1 VSSPTVL
8 DVRIVETP
16 DLGDRSYVV
25 GAGNVV
31 VVVDPQRDIDRVE
44 VLLAG
49 RRLTHV
55 LETHVHND
63 YVSGGLDLAR
73 RHGARYV
80 VPSGVDVQ
88 YDRQPMADGDRFDT
102 GPMRW
107 EAVATPGHTP
117 HHLAYAVR
125 VGDET
130 AAFTGGSLLFGSVGR
145 TDLVGADLTE
155 RLTHDQ
161 WHSVRRLADRL
172 PAGAAV
178 LPTHGFGSFCS
189 ASPTSGDASTIAE
202 QQRTNS
208 AFRQDED
215 DFVAELIAGLDAF
228 PAYYAHM
235 GPANLAG
242 PEPIDLTP
250 PSLASGDELR
260 KRLADGEWVVD
271 LRSRA
276 VFADGFLP
284 GTLSFDS
291 DGNVVTYLGWLLPW
305 GTPVTLLGDTSEQ
318 VARVQRELARI
329 GIDRPAARAVG
340 GPAVWAQGIDLATY
354 PRTDFADLARA
365 LRDDADTTVLD
376 VRSASEHDES
386 RVRGALHVPLHLLAD
401 RLADLP
407 GTRLWVHCTSG
418 FRAATAASMLAAAGR
433 DVVLVDAEF
442 DTAAA
447 AGVPVESGRSAGRE
461 G

>member
-1 VSSPTVL
+1 MPPPL

-25 GAGNVV
+25 GTDDVV
-31 VVVDPQRDIDRVE
+31 VVVDPQRDVDRVE
-44 VLLAG
+44 ALFAG

-73 RHGARYV
+73 RHGATYV
-80 VPSGVDVQ
+80 VPAGVEVA
-88 YDRQPMADGDRFDT
+88 YDRQPMAGGDRFDT
-102 GPMRW
+102 GSMRW
-107 EAVATPGHTP
+107 EAVSTPGHTP

-130 AAFTGGSLLFGSVGR
+130 AVFTGGSLLFGSVGR
-145 TDLVGADLTE
+145 TDLVGEDVTE

-161 WHSVRRLADRL
+161 WHSVRRLAHRL
-172 PAGAAV
+172 PAGTAV

-208 AFRQDED
+208 AFQQDED
-215 DFVAELIAGLDAF
+215 DFVADLIAGLDAY

-250 PSLASGDELR
+250 PSLATAEELR
-260 KRLADGEWVVD
+260 KRLAAGEWVVD
-271 LRSRA
+271 LRARA
-276 VFADGFLP
+276 VFAEGFLP
-284 GTLSFDS
+284 GTLSFDC

-305 GTPVTLLGDTSEQ
+305 GTPVTLLGDTAEE
-318 VARVQRELARI
+318 VAEVQRDLARI
-329 GIDRPAARAVG
+329 GIDRPAAYAVG
-340 GPAVWAQGIDLATY
+340 GPAVWAQGSDLATY
-354 PRTDFADLARA
+354 PRTDFGGLARA
-365 LRDDADTTVLD
+365 LSDDPDLTVLD
-376 VRSASEHDES
+376 VRSVSEHRES
-386 RVRGALHVPLHLLAD
+386 RVAGAVHVPLHLLAD

-407 GTRLWVHCTSG
+407 DRRRWVPCASG
-418 FRAATAASMLAAAGR
+418 FRAAVAASLLAARGHDVVHVDEDFDAAAGAGLPLEPGPAGR
-433 DVVLVDAEF
+433 
-442 DTAAA
+442 A
-447 AGVPVESGRSAGRE
+447 AG
-461 G
+461 

>member
-1 VSSPTVL
+1 ML
-8 DVRIVETP
+8 DVRIIETP

-25 GAGNVV
+25 GAGDVV
-31 VVVDPQRDIDRVE
+31 VVVDPQRDLDRLE
-44 VLLAG
+44 ALLAG

-63 YVSGGLDLAR
+63 YLSGGLELAR
-73 RHGARYV
+73 RHGAIYV
-80 VPSGVDVQ
+80 VPSDVAVQ
-88 YDRQPMADGDRFDT
+88 YDRQPLSDGDRFET
-102 GPMRW
+102 GSMHW
-107 EAVATPGHTP
+107 EAVGTPGHTP
-117 HHLAYAVR
+117 HHLSYAVR

-130 AAFTGGSLLFGSVGR
+130 AVFTGGSLLYGSVGR

-178 LPTHGFGSFCS
+178 MPTHGFGSFCS
-189 ASPTSGDASTIAE
+189 ASPTSGDSSTIAE

-208 AFRQDED
+208 VFRQDED

-250 PSLASGDELR
+250 PSPASADELR
-260 KRLADGEWVVD
+260 KRLAAGEWVVD
-271 LRSRA
+271 LRARA
-276 VFADGFLP
+276 TFADGFLP
-284 GTLSFDS
+284 GSLSFDNE
-291 DGNVVTYLGWLLPW
+291 GNVVTYVGWLVPW
-305 GTPVTLLGDTSEQ
+305 GTPVTLLGDTAEQ
-318 VARVQRELARI
+318 VAEVQRGLARI
-329 GIDRPAARAVG
+329 GIDRPAAQAVG
-340 GPAVWAQGIDLATY
+340 GPEVWAQGSDLATY
-354 PRTDFADLARA
+354 PRTDFHGLARA
-365 LRDDADTTVLD
+365 LGDDPQLTVLD
-376 VRSASEHDES
+376 VRLASEHDES
-386 RVRGALHVPLHLLAD
+386 RLRGALHVPLHQLAD
-401 RLADLP
+401 RLEDLP
-407 GTRLWVHCTSG
+407 GGPVWVHCTSG
-418 FRAATAASMLAAAGR
+418 FRAATAASMLAAAGH
-433 DVVLVDAEF
+433 DVVHVDGDF

-447 AGVPVESGRSAGRE
+447 AGLPVESGRPAGHA

>member
-1 VSSPTVL
+1 VPPQL

-25 GAGNVV
+25 GAGDVV
-31 VVVDPQRDIDRVE
+31 VVVDPQRDVDRVE
-44 VLLAG
+44 ALLAG

-73 RHGARYV
+73 RHGAAYV
-80 VPSGVDVQ
+80 VPAGADVA
-88 YDRQPMADGDRFDT
+88 YDREPLADGDRFDT
-102 GPMRW
+102 GPMSW

-117 HHLAYAVR
+117 HHLSYAVR

-130 AAFTGGSLLFGSVGR
+130 AVLTGGSLLFGSVGR

-155 RLTHDQ
+155 RLTHEQ

-172 PAGAAV
+172 PAAAAV

-189 ASPTSGDASTIAE
+189 ASPTSGDSSTIAE
-202 QQRTNS
+202 QQRVNS
-208 AFRQDED
+208 AFQQDED

-250 PSLASGDELR
+250 PALASADEVR
-260 KRLADGEWVVD
+260 GRLAAGEWVVD
-271 LRSRA
+271 LRARA
-276 VFADGFLP
+276 VFAEGFLP
-284 GTLSFDS
+284 GTLSFDC
-291 DGNVVTYLGWLLPW
+291 DGNVVTYLGWLIPW
-305 GTPVTLLGDTSEQ
+305 GTPVTLLGDTAEQ
-318 VARVQRELARI
+318 VAEVQRDLARI

-340 GPAVWAQGIDLATY
+340 GPAEWARGSELATY
-354 PRTDFADLARA
+354 PRTDFDGLARA
-365 LRDDADTTVLD
+365 LRDDPDLTVLD
-376 VRSASEHDES
+376 VRSVSEHRDS
-386 RVRGALHVPLHLLAD
+386 RLQGAVHVPLHLLVD
-401 RLADLP
+401 RLDDLP
-407 GTRLWVHCTSG
+407 RGPLWVHCGSG
-418 FRAATAASMLAAAGR
+418 FRAAVAASLLAARGH
-433 DVVLVDAEF
+433 DVVHVDEDFEA
-442 DTAAA
+442 AAA
-447 AGVPVESGRSAGRE
+447 AGLALESGPAARPAG
-461 G
+461 

>member
-1 VSSPTVL
+1 M

-25 GAGNVV
+25 GAGDVV
-31 VVVDPQRDIDRVE
+31 VVVDPQRDVDRVE
-44 VLLAG
+44 ALLAG

-63 YVSGGLDLAR
+63 YLSGGLDLAR
-73 RHGARYV
+73 RHGATYV
-80 VPSGVDVQ
+80 VPAGVEVG
-88 YDRQPMADGDRFDT
+88 YDREPMADGDRFDT
-102 GPMRW
+102 GSMHW
-107 EAVATPGHTP
+107 EAVATPGHTQ
-117 HHLAYAVR
+117 HHLSYAVR

-145 TDLVGADLTE
+145 TDLVEDDLTE
-155 RLTHDQ
+155 QLTRDQ
-161 WHSVRRLADRL
+161 WHSVRRLVDRL

-189 ASPTSGDASTIAE
+189 ASATSGDASTIAE

-208 AFRQDED
+208 AFQQDED
-215 DFVAELIAGLDAF
+215 AFVAELVAGLDAY

-250 PSLASGDELR
+250 PSLASADELR
-260 KRLADGEWVVD
+260 KRLASGEWVVD
-271 LRSRA
+271 LRARA
-276 VFADGFLP
+276 AFAEGFLP

-305 GTPVTLLGDTSEQ
+305 GTPVTLLGDTAEQ
-318 VARVQRELARI
+318 VAAVQRDLARI

-340 GPAVWAQGIDLATY
+340 GPAVWARGSDLATY
-354 PRTDFADLARA
+354 PRTDFGGLAHA
-365 LRDDADTTVLD
+365 LREDPGLTVLD
-376 VRSASEHDES
+376 VRSASEHRES
-386 RVRGALHVPLHLLAD
+386 RVRGAVHVPLHLLAERMD
-401 RLADLP
+401 DLP
-407 GTRLWVHCTSG
+407 GTRLWVHCGSG
-418 FRAATAASMLAAAGR
+418 FRAAVAASLLAAHGH
-433 DVVLVDAEF
+433 DVVHVDEDFESA
-442 DTAAA
+442 DA
-447 AGVPVESGRSAGRE
+447 AGLPLESGPA
-461 G
+461 

>member
-1 VSSPTVL
+1 M

-16 DLGDRSYVV
+16 DLGDRSYLV
-25 GAGNVV
+25 GVGDVA
-31 VVVDPQRDIDRVE
+31 VVVDPQRDVDRVE
-44 VLLAG
+44 ALLAG

-73 RHGARYV
+73 RHGATYV
-80 VPSGVDVQ
+80 VPAGVEVA
-88 YDRQPMADGDRFDT
+88 YDREPLADGDRFDS
-102 GPMRW
+102 GSMRW

-117 HHLAYAVR
+117 HHLSYAVR
-125 VGDET
+125 VGGET
-130 AAFTGGSLLFGSVGR
+130 AVFTGGSLLFGSVGR

-172 PAGAAV
+172 PPGTAV

-208 AFRQDED
+208 VFQQDED
-215 DFVAELIAGLDAF
+215 DFVAELLAGLDAY

-250 PSLASGDELR
+250 PSLASADEVR
-260 KRLADGEWVVD
+260 RRLAAGEWVVD

-284 GTLSFDS
+284 GTLSFDC

-318 VARVQRELARI
+318 VAEVQRDLARI
-329 GIDRPAARAVG
+329 GVDRLAAHAVG
-340 GPAVWAQGIDLATY
+340 GPAVWARGSDLATY
-354 PRTDFADLARA
+354 PRTGFHGLARA
-365 LRDDADTTVLD
+365 LRDDPGVTVLD
-376 VRSASEHDES
+376 VRSVSEHDDA
-386 RVRGALHVPLHLLAD
+386 RLPGAVHVPLHLLPD
-401 RLADLP
+401 RVGDLP
-407 GTRLWVHCTSG
+407 PGVLWVHCTSG
-418 FRAATAASMLAAAGR
+418 FRAATAASLLVAHGR
-433 DVVLVDAEF
+433 QVVHVDDDF
-442 DTAAA
+442 DAAAA
-447 AGVPVESGRSAGRE
+447 AGLPVEHGRPA
-461 G
+461 

>member
-1 VSSPTVL
+1 M

-25 GAGNVV
+25 GAGDVV
-31 VVVDPQRDIDRVE
+31 VVVDPQRDVDRVE
-44 VLLAG
+44 ALLAG

-63 YVSGGLDLAR
+63 YLSGGLDLAR
-73 RHGARYV
+73 RHGATYV
-80 VPSGVDVQ
+80 VPAGVEVG
-88 YDRQPMADGDRFDT
+88 YDREPMADGDRFDT
-102 GPMRW
+102 GSMHW
-107 EAVATPGHTP
+107 EAVATPGHTQ
-117 HHLAYAVR
+117 HHLSYAVR

-145 TDLVGADLTE
+145 TDLVEDDLTE
-155 RLTHDQ
+155 QLTRDQ
-161 WHSVRRLADRL
+161 WHSVRRLVDRL

-189 ASPTSGDASTIAE
+189 ASATSGDASTIAE

-208 AFRQDED
+208 AFQQDED
-215 DFVAELIAGLDAF
+215 AFVAELVAGLDAY

-250 PSLASGDELR
+250 PALASADELR
-260 KRLADGEWVVD
+260 KRLASGEWVVD
-271 LRSRA
+271 LRARA
-276 VFADGFLP
+276 AFAEGFLP

-305 GTPVTLLGDTSEQ
+305 GTPVTLLGDTAEQ
-318 VARVQRELARI
+318 VAAVQRDLARI

-340 GPAVWAQGIDLATY
+340 GPAVWARGSDLATY
-354 PRTDFADLARA
+354 PRTDFGGLAHA
-365 LRDDADTTVLD
+365 LREDPGLTVLD
-376 VRSASEHDES
+376 VRSASEHRES
-386 RVRGALHVPLHLLAD
+386 RVRGAVHVPLHLLAERMD
-401 RLADLP
+401 DLP
-407 GTRLWVHCTSG
+407 GTRLWVHCGSG
-418 FRAATAASMLAAAGR
+418 FRAAVAASLLAAHGH
-433 DVVLVDAEF
+433 DVVHVDEDFESA
-442 DTAAA
+442 DA
-447 AGVPVESGRSAGRE
+447 AGLPLESGPA
-461 G
+461 

>member
-1 VSSPTVL
+1 M
-8 DVRIVETP
+8 DVRIIETP

-25 GAGNVV
+25 GAGDVV
-31 VVVDPQRDIDRVE
+31 AVVDPQRDVDRVE
-44 VLLAG
+44 ALLAG

-63 YVSGGLDLAR
+63 YLSGGLDLAR
-73 RHGARYV
+73 RHGATYV
-80 VPSGVDVQ
+80 VPAGVEVA
-88 YDRQPMADGDRFDT
+88 YDRQPLADGDRFDT
-102 GPMRW
+102 GPMSW

-117 HHLAYAVR
+117 HHLSYAVR

-130 AAFTGGSLLFGSVGR
+130 AVFTGGSLLFGSVGR

-172 PAGAAV
+172 PAEAAV

-208 AFRQDED
+208 AFQDDED
-215 DFVAELIAGLDAF
+215 AFVAELIAGLDAY

-250 PSLASGDELR
+250 PGLASADEVR
-260 KRLADGEWVVD
+260 KRLAAGEWVVD
-271 LRSRA
+271 LRARA
-276 VFADGFLP
+276 AFAEGFLP
-284 GTLSFDS
+284 GTLSFDC

-305 GTPVTLLGDTSEQ
+305 GTPVTLLGDTAEQ
-318 VARVQRELARI
+318 VAEVQRDLARI

-340 GPAVWAQGIDLATY
+340 GPDAWARGSDLATY
-354 PRTDFADLARA
+354 PRTDFDGLARA
-365 LRDDADTTVLD
+365 LRDDPGLTVLD
-376 VRSASEHDES
+376 VRSVSEHHES
-386 RVRGALHVPLHLLAD
+386 RIRGALHVPLHLLAE
-401 RLADLP
+401 RLDDLS

-418 FRAATAASMLAAAGR
+418 FRAATAASMLAAAGH
-433 DVVLVDAEF
+433 DVVHVDADFE
-442 DTAAA
+442 AAEE
-447 AGVPVESGRSAGRE
+447 AGLPLESGPSAGL
-461 G
+461 GG